1 MSRTIRIGRRRH
13 AVPARQ
19 RTSRSQRRS
28 RTSPRTVLAAGIT
41 VLIVTVMAGCT
52 AQPVA
57 QSETVPAPTTTATT
71 TAAALPLLKD
81 QPPTALLAPGGY
93 VVSPSDA
100 PYSAP
105 VAPVLEVPEGYITRD
120 GAGVW
125 ADNGD
130 EVGNSGVWVWDVRSV
145 YTHPCDASGYPDAV
159 GPSVTDLASALA
171 AQPMREGTRP
181 VPVTIGGYDGLY
193 VELFTPD
200 DLDFATCREGYFHSW
215 PGRSDRAPG
224 SMDLLWI
231 VEVEGQRFTFDLT
244 YPATATPDQVEELKE
259 IVTTATFTRREGT

>member
-1 MSRTIRIGRRRH
+1 MSRTIRIGRRLH
-13 AVPARQ
+13 AAPAPQ
-19 RTSRSQRRS
+19 RTSRSHGRS
-28 RTSPRTVLAAGIT
+28 RTCSRTVLAAGIT
-41 VLIVTVMAGCT
+41 VLVLTVVVGCT

-57 QSETVPAPTTTATT
+57 QSGTARAPTATATT
-71 TAAALPLLKD
+71 TTGLPLLKD
-81 QPPTALLAPGGY
+81 QPTNAPLAPGGY
-93 VVSPSDA
+93 VVSVSDA
-100 PYSAP
+100 PSSAP
-105 VAPVLEVPEGYITRD
+105 VAPVLEVPAGYVTD
-120 GAGVW
+120 GGMGVW
-125 ADNGD
+125 ADNGEED
-130 EVGNSGVWVWDVRSV
+130 GNSGVWVWDIRSV
-145 YTHPCDASGYPDAV
+145 YTHPCDASGYPEAV

-181 VPVTIGGYDGLY
+181 VPVTIGGHDGLY

-244 YPATATPDQVEELKE
+244 YPASATPDQVEELKE
-259 IVTTATFTRREGT
+259 IVTTATFTRPEGT

>member
-13 AVPARQ
+13 AVPALESM
-19 RTSRSQRRS
+19 SRSQGSRS
-28 RTSPRTVLAAGIT
+28 RHRPGLAAGIT
-41 VLIVTVMAGCT
+41 VLMVTLAGCT
-52 AQPVA
+52 AQPGA
-57 QSETVPAPTTTATT
+57 QSGTARPPATTATT
-71 TAAALPLLKD
+71 AALPLLED
-81 QPPTALLAPGGY
+81 QPSDALLAPGGY
-93 VVSPSDA
+93 VFSVSDA
-100 PYSAP
+100 PASAP
-105 VAPVLEVPEGYITRD
+105 VAPVLEVPEGYVTFG

-125 ADNGD
+125 ADNAGD
-130 EVGNSGVWVWDVRSV
+130 GNTGVWVWDIRSV
-145 YTHPCDASGYPDAV
+145 YTHPCDASGYPETV

-244 YPATATPDQVEELKE
+244 YPATAPPDRVEELKE
-259 IVTTATFTRREGT
+259 MVTTATFTRREGT